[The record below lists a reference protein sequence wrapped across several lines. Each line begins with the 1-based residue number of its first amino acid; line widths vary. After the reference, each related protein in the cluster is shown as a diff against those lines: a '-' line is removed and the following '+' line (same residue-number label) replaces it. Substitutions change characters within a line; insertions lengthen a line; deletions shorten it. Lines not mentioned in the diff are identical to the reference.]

1 MPFYHLS
8 SVAVSVNQQVSQGQV
23 MGYSGSSGNSSGP
36 HTHVEIIRVGKMT
49 MSEALSI
56 YNSTGDLTFGT
67 GWNAD
72 APNACGT
79 APCRERPENY
89 WL

>member
-1 MPFYHLS
+1 
-8 SVAVSVNQQVSQGQV
+8 